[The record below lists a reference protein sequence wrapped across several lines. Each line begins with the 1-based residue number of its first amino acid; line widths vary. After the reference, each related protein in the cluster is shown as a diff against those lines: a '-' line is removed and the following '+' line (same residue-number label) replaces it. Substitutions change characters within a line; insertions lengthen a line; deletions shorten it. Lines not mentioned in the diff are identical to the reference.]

1 VPGGKFADVQSDTGE
16 LRDLRLL
23 SLREEPIDDSAL
35 IEDFDGPCVQAARA

>member
-1 VPGGKFADVQSDTGE
+1 MSKVTPANFATC
-16 LRDLRLL
+16 LL